1 MSKINLFRRDS
12 SYFSFLYTSLHKHT
26 HINNININNIRILKT
41 GISTNTY
48 SVANCAFVCATYN
61 MKSTDLLFKLIVFQV
76 DDG

>member
-12 SYFSFLYTSLHKHT
+12 SYFSFLYTSLHKHKHT

-48 SVANCAFVCATYN
+48 SVANCAFVCAT
-61 MKSTDLLFKLIVFQV
+61 L
-76 DDG
+76 